1 VTRLSV
7 SVVLPAAAATTSRDI
22 EAFARHAEQAGLDG
36 IFTGDHLAA
45 AAPRLDASIVLAI
58 AASATSRVQ
67 IGFGVMVLALRGQA
81 WAAKQVATLQALS
94 GGRVILG
101 VGTGGVMHGTAAWD
115 AVGIPSSERG
125 RATDAALK
133 ALPDLITG
141 APATLSS
148 GARLQ
153 LAPGAVMPPL
163 WIGGMSAAA
172 QRRAARFGDA
182 WFPSMLPAS
191 ELASARR
198 RLRDLAAGH
207 GRPEP
212 AITLGAAALLGP
224 PQPAARDA
232 FIRGLTDGYG
242 IPAETAE
249 RVPITGSVS
258 RAADRLA
265 EYADAGVSHLVAGLV
280 GEDWPAQCDLLAQA
294 RAALPA

>member
-7 SVVLPAAAATTSRDI
+7 SVVLPAAAATASRDI
-22 EAFARHAEQAGLDG
+22 EAFARHAEQADLDG

-58 AASATSRVQ
+58 AASATSRVKV
-67 IGFGVMVLALRGQA
+67 GFGVMVPALRGPA

-101 VGTGGVMHGTAAWD
+101 VGAGGGMHGTAAWD

-125 RATDAALK
+125 RATDSALK
-133 ALPDLITG
+133 VLPDLITG
-141 APATLSS
+141 APATLNS

-153 LAPGAVMPPL
+153 LAPGAAMPPV

-182 WFPSMLPAS
+182 WFPSMLLAS
-191 ELASARR
+191 ELAAARQ
-198 RLRDLAAGH
+198 RLRDLAAGQ

-212 AITLGAAALLGP
+212 ATALGAAALLGP
-224 PQPAARDA
+224 PQPAARDS

-242 IPAETAE
+242 IPAETAGH
-249 RVPITGSVS
+249 VPITGSVNQ
-258 RAADRLA
+258 AAERLA
-265 EYADAGVSHLVAGLV
+265 EYAAAGVSHLVVGLV
-280 GEDWPAQCDLLAQA
+280 GENWPGQCDLLAQA